1 MYWSPQRKMTTN
13 IKQMHQTAEIAELTI
28 ISEGNVIRR
37 MQLNNIT
44 VATELDTCSIV
55 SVLTNDRLESKIMMI
70 TERTE
75 VKPLGHAHPGN
86 PSCGLELLQEIHQE
100 KRRPH
105 YTVTSSDDPRRGGKR
120 SLQRT
125 TAPKKEYGDSLRM
138 DPAGAMSPATSKIR
152 EE

>member
-1 MYWSPQRKMTTN
+1 
-13 IKQMHQTAEIAELTI
+13 
-28 ISEGNVIRR
+28 
-37 MQLNNIT
+37 
-44 VATELDTCSIV
+44 
-55 SVLTNDRLESKIMMI
+55 MI

-75 VKPLGHAHPGN
+75 VKLLGHVHPGN
-86 PSCGLELLQEIHQE
+86 PSCGLEMLQEIHQE

-138 DPAGAMSPATSKIR
+138 DPTGAMSPATSKIR
-152 EE
+152 EEEESSDSDY